1 MKMSNEYD
9 NLKAKLSPQAVRLTL
24 IRAGCF
30 LTAYELIKSNVLD
43 QVRGFFCIGI
53 QDGEFLYDEDSYRR
67 SVLSQSENGKY
78 DASCSW
84 LVEMEAITE
93 DQAGLLREIHIHRK
107 EIAHEL
113 PRLLVDPNFFVKT
126 DLLVKAIE
134 CLRSLGIFW
143 GSIAVQTDPVW
154 DGQEVDYA
162 QIKSGSFLLMEY
174 VASMANLESP

>member
-1 MKMSNEYD
+1 MNDDLE
-9 NLKAKLSPQAVRLTL
+9 NLKAKLSPEAVRLTL

-30 LTAYELIKSNVLD
+30 LTAYELIKSDVLD
-43 QVRGFFCIGI
+43 QVRGSFCNGI
-53 QDGEFLYDEDSYRR
+53 EAGEFTYDEDSYRR
-67 SVLSQSENGKY
+67 SVLSLNEDSKY

-84 LVEMEAITE
+84 LVSMEAISH
-93 DQAGLLREIHIHRK
+93 DQAALLREIHIHRK

-134 CLRSLGIFW
+134 CLRALGIFW
-143 GSIAVQTDPVW
+143 GSIAVQTDPAW
-154 DGQEVDYA
+154 DDAEVDYS

-174 VASMANLESP
+174 LASLANLESP